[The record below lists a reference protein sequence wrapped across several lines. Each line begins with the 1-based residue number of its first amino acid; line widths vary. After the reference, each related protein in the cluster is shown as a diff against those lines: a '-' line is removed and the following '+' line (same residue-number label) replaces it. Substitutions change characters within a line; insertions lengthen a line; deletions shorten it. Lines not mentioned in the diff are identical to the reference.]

1 MCPSHTHAHP
11 HTCQC
16 VPALP
21 SSSYPLYCVHFYV
34 VMCSLFIFIYFC
46 NQVDG
51 KCTHIPYRDSK
62 LTRLLQDS
70 LGGNA
75 KTVMVANVVSFA
87 CISILQDADIVHIGM
102 QEMCT
107 GVMYYVPLF
116 LACHTLVCG
125 ICPCCARWCY
135 RVECIWDVVQC
146 LPFI

>member
-1 MCPSHTHAHP
+1 M
-11 HTCQC
+11 
-16 VPALP
+16 
-21 SSSYPLYCVHFYV
+21 
-34 VMCSLFIFIYFC
+34 
-46 NQVDG
+46 DG

-107 GVMYYVPLF
+107 DVMYYVPLF

-125 ICPCCARWCY
+125 ICPCCARWWY
-135 RVECIWDVVQC
+135 HVECIWDVVQC